1 MNIDQILYF
10 STVVEEGTISGA
22 AKRLHM
28 SQPPVSMQIK
38 NLENELGV
46 KLFERGARQ
55 IRLTEAGKTL
65 YSYAQKMIEIK
76 NTAEEEM
83 HDLSRGR
90 KGNLKIGVISSGSC
104 PEFFSGIKSFKKTHK
119 DIHFKITDGNTYQLI
134 DALKKNS
141 IDLAVIRT
149 PFLTTGLEMTSLR
162 RDPMTIIGLPSLMK
176 KYPNRPIHLH
186 ELGKESLILYRRW
199 EKIIQT
205 VAQEEKY
212 KGNYF
217 CVNDDARTSLQWAEA
232 GLGIAIAPASSLS
245 IAPKLAHRELA
256 EKELYSEIMLVRRE
270 HDFSSEIADLFFQE
284 FK

>member
-1 MNIDQILYF
+1 
-10 STVVEEGTISGA
+10 
-22 AKRLHM
+22 
-28 SQPPVSMQIK
+28 
-38 NLENELGV
+38 
-46 KLFERGARQ
+46 
-55 IRLTEAGKTL
+55 
-65 YSYAQKMIEIK
+65 
-76 NTAEEEM
+76 
-83 HDLSRGR
+83 
-90 KGNLKIGVISSGSC
+90 
-104 PEFFSGIKSFKKTHK
+104 
-119 DIHFKITDGNTYQLI
+119 
-134 DALKKNS
+134 
-141 IDLAVIRT
+141 
-149 PFLTTGLEMTSLR
+149 
-162 RDPMTIIGLPSLMK
+162 MTIIGLPSLMK
-176 KYPNRPIHLH
+176 KYPNRPIHLN